1 MGDSLATYLHDHL
14 AASTFAIDLLQ
25 ELREHHPDGSFVQF
39 ASSLLGNIE
48 EDRNALQ
55 KIVDRVGKGSVGLKE
70 AGAWLA
76 EKVTRPKLSYGDPK
90 GLGTFQAVETLALG
104 ILGKVAL
111 WRTLMVVAE
120 TDDRLR
126 DVDLQELLNRAQ
138 AQHATAEKNRL
149 LLAREAFS

>member
-1 MGDSLATYLHDHL
+1 MGDNLATYLHDHL

-25 ELREHHPDGSFVQF
+25 ELREHYRDDSLGQF

-55 KIVDRVGKGSVGLKE
+55 RIVARVGKGSVGLKE

-76 EKVTRPKLSYGDPK
+76 EKATRPKLSHGDPK

-111 WRTLMVVAE
+111 WHSLMIVAE

-126 DVDLQELLNRAQ
+126 DVDFQQLVNRAQ
-138 AQHATAEKNRL
+138 AQHATAEENRL
-149 LLAREAFS
+149 LLARQTFS